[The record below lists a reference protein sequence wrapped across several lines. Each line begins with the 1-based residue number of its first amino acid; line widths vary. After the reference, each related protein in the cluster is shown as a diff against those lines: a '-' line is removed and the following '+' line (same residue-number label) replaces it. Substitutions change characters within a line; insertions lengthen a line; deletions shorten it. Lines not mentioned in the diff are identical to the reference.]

1 MQTNSGDKF
10 VWLSGAALA
19 VCLLMVL
26 GLFALVIRHG
36 AVSFWPSELTLVK
49 LADGSERLGQIVARE
64 SMAMTLS
71 EGQRATS
78 ESRIELRQG
87 NRDIF
92 GEDFVWIP
100 ESTISSMSAPKDAVL
115 VERLEWGNFVGYF
128 KGIHDGERTV
138 VEGDSG
144 VGKAFH
150 EQLTKSHALSAE
162 ILHLTKSVL
171 GEINTKKER
180 IRLSLKGMG
189 ASEIAEADL
198 ERFSAEAREL
208 FFRQRDLSAQY
219 QQVESKIAALKSSDT
234 LKATFVAVGGQEKIL
249 PLSEV
254 VRAYQPNS
262 LGVFGKFGIYLD
274 RIGEFVGG
282 APRESNTEGG
292 VFPAIFGTIM
302 VVVMMSV
309 IVTPLGVLAAIY
321 LREYA
326 KQGRFVSLVRVAVNN
341 LAGVPSIVFGV
352 FGVGFFI
359 YGLGGSIDQL
369 FFADALPTPTY
380 GTGGILWASLTLALL
395 TVPTVIVAT
404 EEGLASIP
412 KHLREAS
419 YALGATKFETTW
431 RVVLPSLAPSILTGV
446 ILAVA
451 RAAGEV
457 APLMITGV
465 VKLAPSLPVDGTWP
479 FVHFDR
485 KFMHLGF
492 HIFDVGFQSPNVD
505 AARPMVYTTT
515 LLLLLIVICLNLSA
529 LVLRNR
535 LRKRFATSAV

>member
-1 MQTNSGDKF
+1 
-10 VWLSGAALA
+10 
-19 VCLLMVL
+19 
-26 GLFALVIRHG
+26 
-36 AVSFWPSELTLVK
+36 
-49 LADGSERLGQIVARE
+49 
-64 SMAMTLS
+64 
-71 EGQRATS
+71 
-78 ESRIELRQG
+78 
-87 NRDIF
+87 
-92 GEDFVWIP
+92 
-100 ESTISSMSAPKDAVL
+100 MSAPKDAVL

-262 LGVFGKFGIYLD
+262 LGVFGKIGIYLD

-369 FFADALPTPTY
+369 SFLQ
-380 GTGGILWASLTLALL
+380 
-395 TVPTVIVAT
+395 
-404 EEGLASIP
+404 
-412 KHLREAS
+412 
-419 YALGATKFETTW
+419 
-431 RVVLPSLAPSILTGV
+431 
-446 ILAVA
+446 
-451 RAAGEV
+451 
-457 APLMITGV
+457 
-465 VKLAPSLPVDGTWP
+465 
-479 FVHFDR
+479 
-485 KFMHLGF
+485 MHC
-492 HIFDVGFQSPNVD
+492 P
-505 AARPMVYTTT
+505 P
-515 LLLLLIVICLNLSA
+515 
-529 LVLRNR
+529 
-535 LRKRFATSAV
+535 